1 MMKTTT
7 IMIRKFTLFFL
18 LMAGLTVG
26 FSSCDDILYSQSD
39 RYMSED
45 DHTLGSA
52 NDTVY
57 SLIGILTK
65 VQKLSDRYVLTGEL
79 RADLMDVTPTS
90 ESFLRELNSFNID
103 KETSEFADIKDFYG
117 VINNCNYLIAKADTN
132 LVSMA
137 SKPFVKE
144 VAAAKAIRAWTY
156 FQLVLNYGQAKYY
169 EKPIVS
175 VTETRN
181 DYPVFNQEQMIDTL
195 IAQLIPL
202 VNVPKPSYG
211 TLFNVESRYLFIEPM
226 FLLGDLYLW
235 KASRT
240 KELTDY
246 EMAATWYA
254 RLMDK
259 DSYVTGTRA
268 VSWRDANFKN
278 YNDTWSNVF
287 TSTIGNGELI
297 SVIKLSNSG
306 FTGNTARISTLC
318 QEFQLAPTNS
328 LLETYSLQ
336 NYAFVATSAPT
347 YSSGDLREKGAIL
360 SMKDMG
366 NLTGE
371 STSEEEED
379 KRMIVKYMNNN
390 IQLYRVG
397 LLYLRYAEAVN
408 RAGKPGLAFAVLK
421 YGLNSA
427 NIANALRVPANE
439 VTEPK
444 EYITLLDNDKFS
456 TNVGIHNRGSGSSD
470 VNSRYAF
477 PLTLATLQDSI
488 LFVEENI
495 VDELAMETAFEGN
508 RFHDL
513 MRFSEHRDDP
523 AFLANKVAQKHTD
536 KSYYQTYLKDKK
548 NWYLPQR

>member
-1 MMKTTT
+1 MKTTT
-7 IMIRKFTLFFL
+7 IMIRKFTLLFL
-18 LMAGLTVG
+18 LIAGLSAG
-26 FSSCDDILYSQSD
+26 FTSCDDILFTQSD
-39 RYMSED
+39 RYMSDD
-45 DHTLGSA
+45 DHTLGTA
-52 NDTVY
+52 NDSVY
-57 SLIGILTK
+57 TLIGILTK
-65 VQKLSDRYVLTGEL
+65 VQQLSDRYVLTGEL
-79 RADLMDVTPTS
+79 RADLLNVTPVS
-90 ESFLRELNSFNID
+90 ESFLRELNSFTID
-103 KETSEFADIKDFYG
+103 KATSEFADVKDYYG

-169 EKPIVS
+169 EKPIIS

-181 DYPVFNQEQMIDTL
+181 DYPVFTQEQMIDTL
-195 IAQLIPL
+195 IAQLVPL

-211 TLFNVESRYLFIEPM
+211 TLFGVESKYLFIEPM

-240 KELTDY
+240 KNVADY

-259 DSYVTGTRA
+259 GSYVTGTRA
-268 VSWRDANFKN
+268 VRWMDANFKS
-278 YNDTWSNVF
+278 YIDTWSNTF
-287 TSTIGNGELI
+287 LSTIGNDELI
-297 SVIKLSNSG
+297 SVIQLSSSG
-306 FTGNTARISTLC
+306 FTGNTSRIYTLC
-318 QEFQLAPTNS
+318 QEFQLGPTDG
-328 LLETYSLQ
+328 LLDTYALQ
-336 NYAFVATSAPT
+336 NYAFVASSAPT
-347 YSSGDLREKGAIL
+347 YTSGDLREKAAIL
-360 SMKDMG
+360 SVTI
-366 NLTGE
+366 TG
-371 STSEEEED
+371 TGTTDNEEP
-379 KRMIVKYMNNN
+379 KRMIFKYLNNT

-421 YGLNSA
+421 YGLN
-427 NIANALRVPANE
+427 PANLANNLRIPATE
-439 VTEPK
+439 VADAK
-444 EYITLLDNDKFS
+444 EYIRLLDNDKFN
-456 TNVGIHNRGSGSSD
+456 TNVGLHNRGSGNSE
-470 VNSRYAF
+470 VNTRFAF

-488 LFVEENI
+488 LFVEDNI

-513 MRFSEHRDDP
+513 MRFSEHRNDP
-523 AFLANKVAQKHTD
+523 GFLAHKVAQKHPD
-536 KSYYQTYLKDKK
+536 YNFYLALLKDKK

>member
-7 IMIRKFTLFFL
+7 IMIRKFTLLFL
-18 LMAGLTVG
+18 LIAGLSAG
-26 FSSCDDILYSQSD
+26 FTSCDDILFTQSD
-39 RYMSED
+39 RYMSD
-45 DHTLGSA
+45 DGHTLGTA
-52 NDTVY
+52 NDSVY
-57 SLIGILTK
+57 TLIGILTK
-65 VQKLSDRYVLTGEL
+65 VQQLSDRYVLTGEL
-79 RADLMDVTPTS
+79 RADLLNVTPVS
-90 ESFLRELNSFNID
+90 ESFLRELNSFTID
-103 KETSEFADIKDFYG
+103 KATSEFADVKDYYG

-169 EKPIVS
+169 EKPIIS

-181 DYPVFNQEQMIDTL
+181 DYPVFTQEQMIDTL
-195 IAQLIPL
+195 IAQLVPL

-211 TLFNVESRYLFIEPM
+211 TLFGVESKYLFIEPM

-240 KELTDY
+240 KNVADY

-259 DSYVTGTRA
+259 GSYVTGTRA
-268 VSWRDANFKN
+268 VRWMDANFKS
-278 YNDTWSNVF
+278 YIDTWSNTF
-287 TSTIGNGELI
+287 LSTIGNDELI
-297 SVIKLSNSG
+297 SVIQLSSSG
-306 FTGNTARISTLC
+306 FTGNTSRIYTLC
-318 QEFQLAPTNS
+318 QEFQLGPTDG
-328 LLETYSLQ
+328 LLDTYALQ
-336 NYAFVATSAPT
+336 NYAFVASSAPT
-347 YSSGDLREKGAIL
+347 YTSGDLREKAAIL
-360 SMKDMG
+360 SVTI
-366 NLTGE
+366 TG
-371 STSEEEED
+371 TGTTDNEEP
-379 KRMIVKYMNNN
+379 KRMIFKYLNNT

-421 YGLNSA
+421 YGLN
-427 NIANALRVPANE
+427 PANLANNLRIPATE
-439 VTEPK
+439 VADAK
-444 EYITLLDNDKFS
+444 EYIRLLDNDKFN
-456 TNVGIHNRGSGSSD
+456 TNVGLHNRGSGNSE
-470 VNSRYAF
+470 VNTRFAF

-488 LFVEENI
+488 LFVEDNI

-513 MRFSEHRDDP
+513 MRFSEHRNDP
-523 AFLANKVAQKHTD
+523 GFLAHKVAQKHPD
-536 KSYYQTYLKDKK
+536 YNFYLALLKDKK

>member
-7 IMIRKFTLFFL
+7 IMIRKFTLLFL
-18 LMAGLTVG
+18 LIAGLSAG
-26 FSSCDDILYSQSD
+26 FTSCDDILFTQSD
-39 RYMSED
+39 RYMSDD
-45 DHTLGSA
+45 DHTLGTA
-52 NDTVY
+52 NDSVY
-57 SLIGILTK
+57 TLIGILTK
-65 VQKLSDRYVLTGEL
+65 VQQLSDRYVLTGEL
-79 RADLMDVTPTS
+79 RADLLNVTPVS
-90 ESFLRELNSFNID
+90 ESFLRELNSFTID
-103 KETSEFADIKDFYG
+103 KATSEFADVKDYYG

-169 EKPIVS
+169 EKPIIS

-181 DYPVFNQEQMIDTL
+181 DYPVFTQEQMIDTL
-195 IAQLIPL
+195 IAQLVPL

-211 TLFNVESRYLFIEPM
+211 TLFGVESKYLFIEPM

-240 KELTDY
+240 KNVADY

-259 DSYVTGTRA
+259 GSYVTGTRA
-268 VSWRDANFKN
+268 VRWMDANFKS
-278 YNDTWSNVF
+278 YIDTWSNTF
-287 TSTIGNGELI
+287 LSTIGNDELI
-297 SVIKLSNSG
+297 SVIQLSSSG
-306 FTGNTARISTLC
+306 FTGNTSRIYTLC
-318 QEFQLAPTNS
+318 QEFQLGPTDG
-328 LLETYSLQ
+328 LLDTYALQ
-336 NYAFVATSAPT
+336 NYAFVASSAPT
-347 YSSGDLREKGAIL
+347 YTSGDLREKAAIL
-360 SMKDMG
+360 SVTI
-366 NLTGE
+366 TGTG
-371 STSEEEED
+371 TSDNEEP
-379 KRMIVKYMNNN
+379 KRMIFKYLNNT

-421 YGLNSA
+421 YGLN
-427 NIANALRVPANE
+427 PANLANNLRIPATE
-439 VTEPK
+439 VADAK
-444 EYITLLDNDKFS
+444 EYIRLLDNDKFN
-456 TNVGIHNRGSGSSD
+456 TNVGLHNRGSGNSE
-470 VNSRYAF
+470 VNTRFAF

-488 LFVEENI
+488 LFVEDNI

-513 MRFSEHRDDP
+513 MRFSEHRNDP
-523 AFLANKVAQKHTD
+523 GFLAHKVAQKHPD
-536 KSYYQTYLKDKK
+536 YNFYLALLKDKK

>member
-7 IMIRKFTLFFL
+7 IMIRKFTLLFL
-18 LMAGLTVG
+18 LIAGLSAG
-26 FSSCDDILYSQSD
+26 FTSCDDILFTQSD
-39 RYMSED
+39 RYMSDD
-45 DHTLGSA
+45 DHTLGTA
-52 NDTVY
+52 NDSVY
-57 SLIGILTK
+57 TLIGILTK
-65 VQKLSDRYVLTGEL
+65 VQQLSDRYVLTGEL
-79 RADLMDVTPTS
+79 RADLLNVTPVS
-90 ESFLRELNSFNID
+90 ESFLRELNSFTID
-103 KETSEFADIKDFYG
+103 KATSEFADVKDYYG

-169 EKPIVS
+169 EKPIIS

-181 DYPVFNQEQMIDTL
+181 DYPVFTQEQMIDTL
-195 IAQLIPL
+195 IAQLVPL

-211 TLFNVESRYLFIEPM
+211 TLFGVESKYLFIEPM

-240 KELTDY
+240 KNVADY

-259 DSYVTGTRA
+259 GSYVTGTRA
-268 VSWRDANFKN
+268 VRWMDANFKS
-278 YNDTWSNVF
+278 YIDTWSNTF
-287 TSTIGNGELI
+287 LSTIGNDELI
-297 SVIKLSNSG
+297 SVIQLSSSG
-306 FTGNTARISTLC
+306 FTGNTSRIYTLC
-318 QEFQLAPTNS
+318 QEFQLGPTDG
-328 LLETYSLQ
+328 LLDTYALQ
-336 NYAFVATSAPT
+336 NYAFVASSAPT
-347 YSSGDLREKGAIL
+347 YTSGDLREKAAIL
-360 SMKDMG
+360 SVTI
-366 NLTGE
+366 TG
-371 STSEEEED
+371 TGTTDNEEP
-379 KRMIVKYMNNN
+379 KRMIFKYLNNT

-421 YGLNSA
+421 YGLN
-427 NIANALRVPANE
+427 PANLANNLRIPATE
-439 VTEPK
+439 VADAK
-444 EYITLLDNDKFS
+444 EYIRLLDNDKFN
-456 TNVGIHNRGSGSSD
+456 TNVGLHNRGSGNSE
-470 VNSRYAF
+470 VNTRFAF

-488 LFVEENI
+488 LFVEDNI

-513 MRFSEHRDDP
+513 MRFSEHRNDP
-523 AFLANKVAQKHTD
+523 GFLAHKVAQKHPD
-536 KSYYQTYLKDKK
+536 YNFYLALLKDKK

>member
-7 IMIRKFTLFFL
+7 IMIRKFTLLFL
-18 LMAGLTVG
+18 LIAGLSAG
-26 FSSCDDILYSQSD
+26 FTSCDDILFTQSD
-39 RYMSED
+39 RYMSDD
-45 DHTLGSA
+45 DHTLGTA
-52 NDTVY
+52 NDSVY
-57 SLIGILTK
+57 TLIGILTK
-65 VQKLSDRYVLTGEL
+65 VQQLSDRYVLTGEL
-79 RADLMDVTPTS
+79 RADLLNVTPVS
-90 ESFLRELNSFNID
+90 ESFLRELNSFTID
-103 KETSEFADIKDFYG
+103 KATSEFADVKDYYG

-156 FQLVLNYGQAKYY
+156 LQLVLNYGQAKYY
-169 EKPIVS
+169 EKPIIS

-181 DYPVFNQEQMIDTL
+181 DYPVFTQEQMIDTL
-195 IAQLIPL
+195 IAQLVPL

-211 TLFNVESRYLFIEPM
+211 TLFGVESKYLFIEPM

-240 KELTDY
+240 KNVADY

-259 DSYVTGTRA
+259 GSYVTGTRA
-268 VSWRDANFKN
+268 VRWMDANFKS
-278 YNDTWSNVF
+278 YIDTWSNTF
-287 TSTIGNGELI
+287 LSTIGNDELI
-297 SVIKLSNSG
+297 SVIQLSSSG
-306 FTGNTARISTLC
+306 FTGNTSRIYTLC
-318 QEFQLAPTNS
+318 QEFQLGPTDG
-328 LLETYSLQ
+328 LLDTYALQ
-336 NYAFVATSAPT
+336 NYAFVASSAPT
-347 YSSGDLREKGAIL
+347 YTSGDLREKAAIL
-360 SMKDMG
+360 SVTI
-366 NLTGE
+366 TG
-371 STSEEEED
+371 TGTTDNEEP
-379 KRMIVKYMNNN
+379 KRMIFKYLNNT

-421 YGLNSA
+421 YGLN
-427 NIANALRVPANE
+427 PANLANNLRIPATE
-439 VTEPK
+439 VADAK
-444 EYITLLDNDKFS
+444 EYIRLLDNDKFN
-456 TNVGIHNRGSGSSD
+456 TNVGLHNRGSGNSE
-470 VNSRYAF
+470 VNTRFAF

-488 LFVEENI
+488 LFVEDNI

-513 MRFSEHRDDP
+513 MRFSEHRNDP
-523 AFLANKVAQKHTD
+523 GFLAHKVAQKHPD
-536 KSYYQTYLKDKK
+536 YNFYLALLKDKK

>member
-7 IMIRKFTLFFL
+7 IMIRKFTLLFL
-18 LMAGLTVG
+18 LIAGLSAG
-26 FSSCDDILYSQSD
+26 FTSCDDILFTQSD
-39 RYMSED
+39 RYMSDD
-45 DHTLGSA
+45 DHTLGTA
-52 NDTVY
+52 NDSVY
-57 SLIGILTK
+57 TLIGILTK
-65 VQKLSDRYVLTGEL
+65 VQQLSDRYVLTGEL
-79 RADLMDVTPTS
+79 RADLLNVTPVS
-90 ESFLRELNSFNID
+90 ESFLRELNSFTID
-103 KETSEFADIKDFYG
+103 KATSEFADVKDYYG

-156 FQLVLNYGQAKYY
+156 LQLVLNYGQAKYY
-169 EKPIVS
+169 EKPIIS

-181 DYPVFNQEQMIDTL
+181 DYPVFTQEQMIDTL
-195 IAQLIPL
+195 IAQLVPL

-211 TLFNVESRYLFIEPM
+211 TLFGVESKYLFIEPM

-240 KELTDY
+240 KNVADY

-259 DSYVTGTRA
+259 GSYVTGTRA
-268 VSWRDANFKN
+268 VRWMDANFKS
-278 YNDTWSNVF
+278 YIDTWSNTF
-287 TSTIGNGELI
+287 LSTIGNDELI
-297 SVIKLSNSG
+297 SVIQLSSSG
-306 FTGNTARISTLC
+306 FTGNTSRIYTLC
-318 QEFQLAPTNS
+318 QEFQLGPTDG
-328 LLETYSLQ
+328 LLDTYALQ
-336 NYAFVATSAPT
+336 NYAFVASSAPT
-347 YSSGDLREKGAIL
+347 YTSGDLREKAAIL
-360 SMKDMG
+360 SVTI
-366 NLTGE
+366 TGTG
-371 STSEEEED
+371 TSDNEEP
-379 KRMIVKYMNNN
+379 KRMIFKYLNNT

-421 YGLNSA
+421 YGLN
-427 NIANALRVPANE
+427 PANLANNLRIPATE
-439 VTEPK
+439 VADAK
-444 EYITLLDNDKFS
+444 EYIRLLDNDKFN
-456 TNVGIHNRGSGSSD
+456 TNVGLHNRGSGNSE
-470 VNSRYAF
+470 VNTRFAF

-488 LFVEENI
+488 LFVEDNI

-513 MRFSEHRDDP
+513 MRFSEHRNDP
-523 AFLANKVAQKHTD
+523 GFLAHKVAQKHPD
-536 KSYYQTYLKDKK
+536 YNFYLALLKDKK